1 MTGSGR
7 AAAAQRGRA
16 GAGAASTSG
25 RCARRREAAGGRL
38 AAAAAGRRRWR
49 RAPAPSARPARAAVV
64 AAASAS
70 EQRARRGGGA
80 GSRRARGGAIEAR
93 AVEVE
98 TLERP
103 GPDAGP
109 RDAAAGEADEV
120 EAARAAVLKAA
131 APTEPG
137 AARRAGDGD
146 GGGGGRVRRRRRRI
160 KNEKMT
166 YLLSAIAFTV
176 GVTGL
181 AFVCTYSRFTR
192 HLAPGDPLPWGE
204 IGSTLLFIAGAAF
217 AMELW
222 ALWAHRALWHDTPM
236 LWELHRSHHEPR
248 VGPFEKN
255 DVFAIVNAAPAIA
268 LIAYGFF
275 NDGYVPGL
283 CYGAGLGIT
292 VFGMLYMFVHDGL
305 VHKRFAV
312 GPIGEVPYLKRVA
325 AAHKVHHGERFEGVP
340 YGLFLGPWE
349 LEKLPGGA
357 EEIERILQRERGPRG
372 AGGAE

>member
-1 MTGSGR
+1 MHAMEVGGRGRMRRTLPASASTAGVRR
-7 AAAAQRGRA
+7 AALSCAAHYHRVLRCRVDGCLRRG
-16 GAGAASTSG
+16 TDVNTQ
-25 RCARRREAAGGRL
+25 ARYGNGGRL
-38 AAAAAGRRRWR
+38 RSKAVDVQVSAVSVERAEPRVVHFDEPAPGDDGGEGRELDELQVGPAAKAAQFSGSSTPSRRR
-49 RAPAPSARPARAAVV
+49 
-64 AAASAS
+64 
-70 EQRARRGGGA
+70 
-80 GSRRARGGAIEAR
+80 
-93 AVEVE
+93 
-98 TLERP
+98 
-103 GPDAGP
+103 
-109 RDAAAGEADEV
+109 
-120 EAARAAVLKAA
+120 K
-131 APTEPG
+131 
-137 AARRAGDGD
+137 
-146 GGGGGRVRRRRRRI
+146 RRRI

-166 YLLSAIAFTV
+166 YLLSAVAFSV

-222 ALWAHRALWHDTPM
+222 ALWAHRALWHETPL
-236 LWELHRSHHEPR
+236 LWKLHRSHHEPR
-248 VGPFEKN
+248 VGPFEAN
-255 DVFAIVNAAPAIA
+255 DVFAIVNAAPAIG

-305 VHKRFAV
+305 VHKRFSV

-349 LEKLPGGA
+349 LEKLPGGS
-357 EEIERILQRERGPRG
+357 EEIERILQQQERGKG
-372 AGGAE
+372 EKTADIGKLEQ